1 MNRLRVFAL
10 FAAAY
15 FLSYFYRSAN
25 AIIAPDLSRELSLS
39 ASELGFM
46 TSLFFAAYAAA
57 QVPVGIILDRW
68 GPRFVVPGMMLLSVA
83 GSLTFATAQSLLM
96 LSVGRA
102 LIGVGMASI
111 LMGSLKAFSLCF
123 PPHRFAT
130 VTGVLMG
137 IGSCGA
143 LAAAT
148 PLAWLS
154 ESAGWRAAFGS
165 GALLIALSAV
175 SIVLWTRNTPTGT
188 SWPRE
193 ETDSGSFVAVFLNPD
208 FWRIALLSFFVV
220 GGLLGIQSLW
230 AGPYLFD
237 AAGLSKIAV
246 GNMLVLM
253 ALGLAVGYA
262 TFGWLADRFGL
273 APVALAGSS
282 VLVVCQLALALGPP
296 AALVPF
302 VCLLFGLSGGTA
314 TVLLAHARVVFPP
327 QMTGRVVSTV
337 NLFGIAG
344 VFLLQWL
351 VGLIVDRFPANA
363 AGHYPPQAYTAAFL
377 VTVAGTLLALVW
389 YLPLAR
395 RGTIAPHGKT

>member
-1 MNRLRVFAL
+1 MKLLRIFGV

-57 QVPVGIILDRW
+57 QIPVGIILDRW

-83 GSLTFATAQSLLM
+83 GSLVFATAQSLLM

-111 LMGSLKAFSLCF
+111 LMGSLKAFSLWF

-130 VTGVLMG
+130 FSGLLMS
-137 IGSCGA
+137 IGACGA

-165 GALLIALSAV
+165 GALLIALSAA
-175 SIVLWTRNTPTGT
+175 SIVLLTRNIPPGT
-188 SWPRE
+188 SRPRE
-193 ETDSGSFVAVFLNPD
+193 GTDSGSLVAVLLDPG
-208 FWRIALLSFFVV
+208 FWRIALLGFFVI

-246 GNMLVLM
+246 GNMLILM
-253 ALGLAVGYA
+253 ALGLAAGYA
-262 TFGWLADRFGL
+262 AFGWLADRFGL
-273 APVALAGSS
+273 VPMTLAGSGIL
-282 VLVVCQLALALGPP
+282 VLCQLAFALGPP
-296 AALVPF
+296 TVLMPLV
-302 VCLLFGLSGGTA
+302 CMLFGFSGGTSA
-314 TVLLAHARVVFPP
+314 VLLAHARVAFPP
-327 QMTGRVVSTV
+327 EMTGRVVSSV

-351 VGLIVDRFPANA
+351 FGLIVDRFPVDA

-377 VTVAGTLLALVW
+377 ITAAGTFLAMIW

-395 RGTIAPHGKT
+395 KGAF